1 MGVIVNEMNQLMA
14 MANATVPPKL
24 LKNRP
29 TIPPMKITGMK
40 ITSSESV
47 VADTASAIS
56 LVAAPAASRA
66 VELCS
71 SMCRKMFSLIT
82 TASSITI
89 PIARISPSIVMLF
102 SV

>member
-1 MGVIVNEMNQLMA
+1 MVKDTNQLIA
-14 MANATVPPKL
+14 IAKATVAPKL

-29 TIPPMKITGMK
+29 IRPPMNTIGMK

-56 LVAAPAASRA
+56 RVADEAASRA
-66 VELCS
+66 ETPCS
-71 SMCRKMFSLIT
+71 SMWRKMFSLIT

-89 PIARISPSIVMLF
+89 PIARISPSIVMLL